1 MSDTPDLS
9 KIVNL
14 IMENP
19 TLIEEIKSLAARD
32 REPTEPI
39 ESAAR
44 SEPGT
49 ETAEAASEPKTAD
62 AGRRSRRHELIGAM
76 KPYLSEKRG
85 KTVESAMAIADMLD
99 LVRR

>member
-19 TLIEEIKSLAARD
+19 SLIEEISALAKSSGAVD
-32 REPTEPI
+32 SG
-39 ESAAR
+39 ESAPVVDNTESI
-44 SEPGT
+44 SEP
-49 ETAEAASEPKTAD
+49 ASAAPK
-62 AGRRSRRHELIGAM
+62 RSLRRHELINAM

-85 KTVESAMAIADMLD
+85 KTVDSVIAIADILELM
-99 LVRR
+99 RR

>member
-19 TLIEEIKSLAARD
+19 ALIEEIRSLASTSEKIDAPA
-32 REPTEPI
+32 ESTENAPTESI
-39 ESAAR
+39 EANT
-44 SEPGT
+44 P
-49 ETAEAASEPKTAD
+49 PKIAD
-62 AGRRSRRHELIGAM
+62 QGRRSRRHELIGAM
-76 KPYLSEKRG
+76 KPYLSERRG

-99 LVRR
+99 LIRR